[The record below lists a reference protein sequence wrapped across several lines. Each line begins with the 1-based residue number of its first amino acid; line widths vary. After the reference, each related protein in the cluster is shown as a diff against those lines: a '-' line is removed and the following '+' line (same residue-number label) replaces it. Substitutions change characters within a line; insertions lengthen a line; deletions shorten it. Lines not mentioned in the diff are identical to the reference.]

1 MTIKILLVIKLGLLS
16 SDTLSACL
24 CRKKKTR
31 VCSALYFIIFKIIVE
46 ISRVLLSSERTSY
59 IVSYLMSEKLISP
72 QHPTQFPLC
81 GVQGQ

>member
-1 MTIKILLVIKLGLLS
+1 MIIKILLVIKLGLLS
-16 SDTLSACL
+16 SDTLIAFL

-31 VCSALYFIIFKIIVE
+31 VCSAPYFIIFKIIAE
-46 ISRVLLSSERTSY
+46 TSRVLLSSERACY

-72 QHPTQFPLC
+72 QHPRQFPVC